1 MINRTRMVRQNVQRL
16 LREDYNQRR
25 EQLRTLRERI
35 ATERARLTS
44 IRSASAE
51 SAMIHDGGNV
61 RQERDTAILVE
72 IDRLTAEFE
81 LAKLEIKTID
91 RILESLDEQSR
102 RIVEQMDVY
111 HVKGAVERLCD
122 EMGYERSRFYDLYD
136 NALDKIAALYFAQRR

>member
-1 MINRTRMVRQNVQRL
+1 MINRTRKLRQDVQRL
-16 LREDYNQRR
+16 LREDYNQRK
-25 EQLRTLRERI
+25 EQLHTLPERI

-51 SAMIHDGGNV
+51 STMLHGGGNV

-72 IDRLTAEFE
+72 IDRLTAELE
-81 LAKLEIKTID
+81 LARLEVSTVD
-91 RILESLDEQSR
+91 RILESLDEKER
-102 RIVEQMDVY
+102 MIVVQMDIY
-111 HVKGAVERLCD
+111 HIKGAVERLCK

>member
-1 MINRTRMVRQNVQRL
+1 MINRTRKLRQDVQRL
-16 LREDYNQRR
+16 LREDYNQRK
-25 EQLRTLRERI
+25 EQLHTLPERI

-51 SAMIHDGGNV
+51 SAMLHGGGNV
-61 RQERDTAILVE
+61 RQERDATILVE
-72 IDRLTAEFE
+72 IDRLTAELK
-81 LAKLEIKTID
+81 LARLEVSTVD

-102 RIVEQMDVY
+102 RIVEQLDIY
-111 HVKGAVERLCD
+111 HIKGAVERLCK

>member
-16 LREDYNQRR
+16 LREDYHQRR
-25 EQLRTLRERI
+25 EQLETLPERI

-72 IDRLTAEFE
+72 IDRLTGE
-81 LAKLEIKTID
+81 LETARLEVRTID
-91 RILESLDEQSR
+91 TILGKLSPEER
-102 RIVEQMDVY
+102 RIVDVMDLNRQRAGMDRLCEELSCEKSRIYDVY
-111 HVKGAVERLCD
+111 
-122 EMGYERSRFYDLYD
+122 
-136 NALDKIAALYFAQRR
+136 NTALDRIAQLYWGKT